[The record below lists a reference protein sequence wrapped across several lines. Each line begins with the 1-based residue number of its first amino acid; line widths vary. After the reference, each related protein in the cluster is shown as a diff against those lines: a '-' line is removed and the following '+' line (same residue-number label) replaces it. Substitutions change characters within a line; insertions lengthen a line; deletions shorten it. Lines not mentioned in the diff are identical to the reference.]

1 MSRRS
6 PFVIVL
12 SEADRV
18 ELVRRAASYCEPYA
32 VVIRSKIVLLAADGL
47 ENVTIAGRLGVCVD
61 VVSKWRKRFS
71 ENGIEG
77 LADRKRAGRPRV
89 FPAPVVA
96 AVKAMACEPPT
107 SRDAP
112 LSRWSSAEL
121 AAQAVTEGVVESV
134 SPSSVRRW
142 LAEDS
147 IKSES
152 AGC

>member
-1 MSRRS
+1 
-6 PFVIVL
+6 
-12 SEADRV
+12 V

-47 ENVTIAGRLGVCVD
+47 ENVTVAGRLGVCVD

-96 AVKAMACEPPT
+96 AVKAMARGGGLRIRLGAQVTGFC
-107 SRDAP
+107 
-112 LSRWSSAEL
+112 LCWSYLHHRVVARLNPRMSAS
-121 AAQAVTEGVVESV
+121 G
-134 SPSSVRRW
+134 RRVF
-142 LAEDS
+142 AG
-147 IKSES
+147 S
-152 AGC
+152 AGGPRRATIGLDVERVSIWMRCS

>member
-77 LADRKRAGRPRV
+77 LADRKRAGRLLNVVDHGSGVFSATVVHQMADIVAEQDFSCRV
-89 FPAPVVA
+89 LDGQELGRVLNA
-96 AVKAMACEPPT
+96 AGFGNIQKLTA
-107 SRDAP
+107 D
-112 LSRWSSAEL
+112 
-121 AAQAVTEGVVESV
+121 GD
-134 SPSSVRRW
+134 W
-142 LAEDS
+142 LTATR
-147 IKSES
+147 K
-152 AGC
+152 